1 MITGTDLLHI
11 SLVRINLDR
20 SDLERAGVIDSG
32 ERGDKAWTRFGRDM
46 DTFILKLP
54 SERRA
59 ALAGVISR
67 RIDGIANAKRSVS
80 SSRPVNAGGE

>member
-32 ERGDKAWTRFGRDM
+32 ERGDKAWSNFGTDM
-46 DTFILKLP
+46 DTFIRKLAAP
-54 SERRA
+54 RRDALASIISRRA
-59 ALAGVISR
+59 AAM
-67 RIDGIANAKRSVS
+67 AN
-80 SSRPVNAGGE
+80 VNRAEAR

>member
-32 ERGDKAWTRFGRDM
+32 ERGDKAWTNFGSDM
-46 DTFILKLP
+46 DTFIRKLP
-54 SERRA
+54 APRRD
-59 ALAGVISR
+59 ALAGIISLR
-67 RIDGIANAKRSVS
+67 SAAMTNAQRSVS

>member
-32 ERGDKAWTRFGRDM
+32 KDGDRAWTNFGRDM
-46 DTFILKLP
+46 DTFISKLTP
-54 SERRA
+54 ARRDA
-59 ALAGVISR
+59 MARIISR
-67 RIDGIANAKRSVS
+67 RATAMTAVRTPS
-80 SSRPVNAGGE
+80 SADCASAQD